1 MIENNQKEKNMI
13 PKERQDAIL
22 ETLNNKGYISVEELS
37 KKLYVSL
44 ATIRRDLN
52 ELEKNGFLKRT
63 HGGASFISQ
72 DHMIT
77 SIDYRTNW
85 NSEEKIKIAKK
96 AALLVDNGMNI
107 FIDSSSTT
115 LWLAQELANKKD
127 LNVLTNNISIAQILS
142 KDETNHVEVVCGTYN
157 YKHGSIFGND
167 AANYIAKRHADILF
181 VSASGFN
188 SNGVSTKTKRDIATK
203 QAFQKCS
210 DLTVLL
216 MDHTKFNEIN
226 YYLVYSYEDID
237 IVIVDQEL
245 PENLLTLCKKH
256 KINVI
261 VVN

>member
-115 LWLAQELANKKD
+115 LWR
-127 LNVLTNNISIAQILS
+127 
-142 KDETNHVEVVCGTYN
+142 TYN

-167 AANYIAKRHADILF
+167 AANYIAKRHAEILF

-226 YYLVYSYEDID
+226 YYLVYSYDDID

>member
-115 LWLAQELANKKD
+115 LWLAQELDNKKD
-127 LNVLTNNISIAQILS
+127 LNVLTNNVSIAQILS
-142 KDETNHVEVVCGTYN
+142 KDETNHVEVVCSTYN

-167 AANYIAKRHADILF
+167 AANI
-181 VSASGFN
+181 
-188 SNGVSTKTKRDIATK
+188 
-203 QAFQKCS
+203 
-210 DLTVLL
+210 
-216 MDHTKFNEIN
+216 
-226 YYLVYSYEDID
+226 
-237 IVIVDQEL
+237 
-245 PENLLTLCKKH
+245 
-256 KINVI
+256 
-261 VVN
+261 

>member
-1 MIENNQKEKNMI
+1 MI

-115 LWLAQELANKKD
+115 LWLDQELANKKY
-127 LNVLTNNISIAQILS
+127 LNVLTYNVSIDQIL
-142 KDETNHVEVVCGTYN
+142 
-157 YKHGSIFGND
+157 
-167 AANYIAKRHADILF
+167 
-181 VSASGFN
+181 
-188 SNGVSTKTKRDIATK
+188 
-203 QAFQKCS
+203 
-210 DLTVLL
+210 
-216 MDHTKFNEIN
+216 
-226 YYLVYSYEDID
+226 
-237 IVIVDQEL
+237 
-245 PENLLTLCKKH
+245 
-256 KINVI
+256 
-261 VVN
+261 